1 MRRGAPPVAQR
12 PKRLRRGTSSVIE
25 DGRHAATIDEIEGE
39 RTTVLLEADGEQV
52 AELVVPTTDLPT
64 DEVGAVLRVEIEDGE
79 LVGASED
86 AETTAARRR
95 RRRARFDELAER
107 PPDRDEDA

>member
-1 MRRGAPPVAQR
+1 M
-12 PKRLRRGTSSVIE
+12 ID
-25 DGRHAATIDEIEGE
+25 DGRYAATIDEIEGE
-39 RTTVLLEADGEQV
+39 RATVLLEADGEQF
-52 AELVVPTTDLPT
+52 AELVVPTAELPT
-64 DEVGAVLRVEIEDGE
+64 DEEGAVLRVEIENGE

-107 PPDRDEDA
+107 PPERDEDV